1 MGHHRPVL
9 TADLHHP
16 AVGAALA
23 TAADLLGMEV
33 VFVGGLTAD
42 EFAFERVLGD
52 LPGVTEGLTIPR
64 TDSFCHR
71 LLAGAPSSTADAAHD
86 PAYADVPTRAAFGIT
101 SYVGVPVRDPDG
113 NVVGTLCGVDRGPVA
128 VSETTLA
135 VLDELAGVIEA
146 HLGGGDTAAVLR
158 RLPGGWR
165 VGNAEE
171 PDLTSAMVL
180 ADLLAEDFEPARRPA
195 RMDDDNDEVA
205 RLRAAVAQLEH
216 ALTAR
221 VVVEQ
226 AIGVLAERQHI
237 APRSAFERLRKA
249 ARSRGRKVHEI
260 ARMVVAS
267 VNDPSVPLPP
277 DLAGRR

>member
-1 MGHHRPVL
+1 ML
-9 TADLHHP
+9 SADLHHP

-33 VFVGGLTAD
+33 VFVGGLTTD
-42 EFAFERVLGD
+42 EFSFVRVLGD
-52 LPGVTEGLTIPR
+52 MPGVDEGRTIPR

-71 LLAGAPSSTADAAHD
+71 LLGGAPPSTADAAND
-86 PAYADVPTRAAFGIT
+86 PAYSDVPVRSECGIT
-101 SYVGVPVRDPDG
+101 SYVGVAVRDPAG
-113 NVVGTLCGVDRGPVA
+113 NPVGTLCGLDRGPVPVPPA
-128 VSETTLA
+128 TLE
-135 VLDELAGVIEA
+135 VLGELAGVIEA
-146 HLGGGDTAAVLR
+146 HIEGADSGVVVR

-165 VGNAEE
+165 VGSADE

-180 ADLLAEDFEPARRPA
+180 ADLLADGFEPPGRP
-195 RMDDDNDEVA
+195 RPSDDADEVS

-221 VVVEQ
+221 IAVEQ

-237 APRSAFERLRKA
+237 TPRAAFERLRKA
-249 ARSRGRKVHEI
+249 ARSRGRKVHDL

-277 DLAGRR
+277 ELAGRR

>member
-1 MGHHRPVL
+1 ML
-9 TADLHHP
+9 AADLHHP
-16 AVGAALA
+16 AIGAALA

-42 EFAFERVLGD
+42 EFAFARVLGN

-71 LLAGAPSSTADAAHD
+71 LLAGAPPSTVDAAND
-86 PAYADVPTRAAFGIT
+86 PAYADAPARVEFGVT

-113 NVVGTLCGVDRGPVA
+113 NVVGTLCGVDRGSVPVPA
-128 VSETTLA
+128 ATLA
-135 VLDELAGVIEA
+135 VLEELAGVIEA
-146 HLGGGDTAAVLR
+146 HVHGADSAVIVR
-158 RLPGGWR
+158 RQPGGWR
-165 VGNAEE
+165 VGTADE

-180 ADLLAEDFEPARRPA
+180 ADLLAECSELPAGRPA
-195 RMDDDNDEVA
+195 RPDDADEVA

-216 ALTAR
+216 ALSAR
-221 VVVEQ
+221 VTVEQ
-226 AIGVLAERQHI
+226 AIGVLAERQHVP
-237 APRSAFERLRKA
+237 PRTAFEKLRKA
-249 ARSRGRKVHEI
+249 ARSRGRKVHEL

-277 DLAGRR
+277 ELAGRR